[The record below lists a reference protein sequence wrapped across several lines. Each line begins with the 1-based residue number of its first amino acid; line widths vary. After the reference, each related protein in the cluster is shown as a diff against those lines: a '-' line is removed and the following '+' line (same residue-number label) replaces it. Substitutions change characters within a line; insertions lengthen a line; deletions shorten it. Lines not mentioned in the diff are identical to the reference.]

1 MTLVSKTADLSVNHD
16 SSPREGLQNRPFLP
30 MPSRSPLGR
39 DRDQKLNLLSE
50 DCQHEI
56 FLNSHA
62 DPLSVLAYA
71 GRIVDRETGWLPR
84 DGVAIIKPSVVSHF
98 AG

>member
-1 MTLVSKTADLSVNHD
+1 MTLASKSIDLSLNHD
-16 SSPREGLQNRPFLP
+16 SSPREGLQSRPLLP
-30 MPSRSPLGR
+30 MPTRGSPLER
-39 DRDQKLNLLSE
+39 DRDRKLNLLSE

-71 GRIVDRETGWLPR
+71 GRIVDRETR
-84 DGVAIIKPSVVSHF
+84 
-98 AG
+98 

>member
-1 MTLVSKTADLSVNHD
+1 MTLVSKTADLNVNHD

-30 MPSRSPLGR
+30 KPRRSSLER
-39 DRDQKLNLLSE
+39 DRDQKSNLLNE

-56 FLNSHA
+56 FLNSYA

-71 GRIVDRETGWLPR
+71 GRIVDRETR
-84 DGVAIIKPSVVSHF
+84 
-98 AG
+98 

>member
-1 MTLVSKTADLSVNHD
+1 MTLVSKTTDLSVNHD

-30 MPSRSPLGR
+30 MPSRSPLER
-39 DRDQKLNLLSE
+39 DRDKKLNLLSE
-50 DCQHEI
+50 DSQHEI

-71 GRIVDRETGWLPR
+71 GRIVDRETR
-84 DGVAIIKPSVVSHF
+84 
-98 AG
+98 

>member
-1 MTLVSKTADLSVNHD
+1 MTLVSKTAHLSVNHN

-30 MPSRSPLGR
+30 KPSRSTLER
-39 DRDQKLNLLSE
+39 DQDQKLDLLNE
-50 DCQHEI
+50 DYQHEN

-71 GRIVDRETGWLPR
+71 GRIVDRETR
-84 DGVAIIKPSVVSHF
+84 
-98 AG
+98 

>member
-16 SSPREGLQNRPFLP
+16 FSPREELQNRPFLP
-30 MPSRSPLGR
+30 KPSRSPLERDR
-39 DRDQKLNLLSE
+39 DRDQKMSTLNE
-50 DCQHEI
+50 DFQHEV

-71 GRIVDRETGWLPR
+71 GRIVGRETR
-84 DGVAIIKPSVVSHF
+84 
-98 AG
+98 

>member
-1 MTLVSKTADLSVNHD
+1 MTLASKSSDLSVNHD
-16 SSPREGLQNRPFLP
+16 SSREGLQNRPFLP
-30 MPSRSPLGR
+30 MPKGPPLER

-71 GRIVDRETGWLPR
+71 GRMVDRETR
-84 DGVAIIKPSVVSHF
+84 
-98 AG
+98 